1 MSVLLYDPIKTMRA
15 VSDSVLVAF
24 SGGKDSVVTL
34 DLCAKYFDR
43 VEAFFM
49 YLVPGLEFQERML
62 TWYERKYGIHIHR
75 LPHMDTSTMLRY
87 GAFTVPD
94 YNVPQIGIN
103 DIYDYMR
110 RETGIP
116 WIAAGERISDSI
128 WRRAMIKHSGSIDW
142 QRGRFYPLAEWN
154 KNEVMQYIKKA
165 RLKLGEDSKKLGFS
179 FRSLD
184 GKELSVIKRI
194 YPDDYKKILRVFP
207 FAEASVLRY
216 EKYGEKE
223 QISAL

>member
-1 MSVLLYDPIKTMRA
+1 
-15 VSDSVLVAF
+15 
-24 SGGKDSVVTL
+24 
-34 DLCAKYFDR
+34 
-43 VEAFFM
+43 M
-49 YLVPGLEFQERML
+49 YLVPGLDFQERML

-116 WIAAGERISDSI
+116 WIAAGERINDSI
-128 WRRAMIKHSGSIDW
+128 WRRAMIKHSGSIDR